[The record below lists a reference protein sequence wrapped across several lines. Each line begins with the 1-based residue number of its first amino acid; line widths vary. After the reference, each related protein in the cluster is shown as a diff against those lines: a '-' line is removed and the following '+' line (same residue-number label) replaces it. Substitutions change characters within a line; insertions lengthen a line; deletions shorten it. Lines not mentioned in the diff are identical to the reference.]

1 MGRVLAAALLFMAAV
16 SSSALIARP
25 AEATPVRA
33 AATHATPVFAYYYI
47 WFDPSSWNRAKTD
60 LPTLGKYSSDDPNVM
75 RQHIVWAKSAGIDGF
90 IVSWKHTATLDRR
103 LAQLVDVAESE
114 HFSLE
119 VIYEGLDFNR
129 SPQPVAR
136 VAADFRY
143 FATTF
148 GSRVPFRAFA
158 KPLLIWSG
166 TWMYS
171 ATDVAQV
178 TQLVRP
184 GIMVLASEKSV
195 AGYERLAGS
204 VDGDAYYWSSVNP
217 DTNSGYLEK
226 LVDLSNAIHNH
237 GGIWIA
243 PAAAGFDARQIG
255 GKTIVDRQNGE
266 VLQHELAAANA
277 SAPDA
282 LGVISWNEFSENSHI
297 EPSKKY
303 GTRYLQVLAY
313 SLGHLSS
320 LPADT
325 SGTDSTDSSSPGS
338 GFPTGLI
345 ILPVVAAFSLLTAI
359 VVYKRTSRGSPSDAK
374 LLKARSEPSRAEARE
389 RKQIA
394 KARRQRRRRGVSS
407 ATRDA

>member
-1 MGRVLAAALLFMAAV
+1 MGRLLVAALLLTAA
-16 SSSALIARP
+16 SSCAFIVRP
-25 AEATPVRA
+25 AEATPLRA
-33 AATHATPVFAYYYI
+33 ATAHSTPVFTYYYI

-60 LPTLGKYSSDDPNVM
+60 LPTLGKYSSDDPSVM

-103 LAQLVDVAESE
+103 LALLVDIAASE

-119 VIYEGLDFNR
+119 VIYEGLDFNK
-129 SPQPVAR
+129 SPLPAVR
-136 VAADFRY
+136 VAGDFQY
-143 FATTF
+143 FATNF
-148 GSRVPFRAFA
+148 APRAPFHAFP

-171 ATDVAQV
+171 ATEVAQV
-178 TQLVRP
+178 THLVRP
-184 GIMVLASEKSV
+184 GVMVLASEKSV
-195 AGYERLAGS
+195 AGYERIAGS

-237 GGIWIA
+237 GGLWIA
-243 PAAAGFDARQIG
+243 PAAAGFDASQIG
-255 GKTIVDRQNGE
+255 GKTIVDRQDGE

-303 GTRYLQVLAY
+303 GTRYLQVLGY

-320 LPADT
+320 LPVAT
-325 SGTDSTDSSSPGS
+325 SGSDSTDSSSPGS

-345 ILPVVAAFSLLTAI
+345 ILPVVAAFSAVTAM
-359 VVYKRTSRGSPSDAK
+359 VVYRRATRAGRRDAK
-374 LLKARSEPSRAEARE
+374 SSRTRSKQSRTEARE
-389 RKQIA
+389 VKHLA
-394 KARRQRRRRGVSS
+394 KERRQRRRARRI
-407 ATRDA
+407 ARDA